1 MHYGIPLILPPRNN
15 RSGIQ
20 IVCLYMNTIAK
31 TDEVGTAHISCIWKF
46 VYRNKNTQAAICQVS
61 SSLLFLGCTHNE
73 NTVLQ

>member
-1 MHYGIPLILPPRNN
+1 
-15 RSGIQ
+15 
-20 IVCLYMNTIAK
+20 MNTIAK